1 MLRLTSAEKS
11 DDAVLRLAGLFH
23 VMSEQPGFLG
33 TEVLRNVHE
42 PETLV
47 VLHAWR
53 DIEDWQTFQ
62 RSIWKVDF
70 TASRPAGLYEMVPCG
85 MNWRSLQAD
94 GAREG
99 ALLRR
104 EVVRDEA
111 LLLRRGDGV
120 HGCQTYVFADEEPA
134 PYRGCTLR
142 LTRLS
147 GPQRD
152 ETPAF
157 AGEVLADELYESLMA
172 VRASGVA
179 VFSSARDDREGQG

>member
-1 MLRLTSAEKS
+1 MLRLTLAEKS

-33 TEVLRNVHE
+33 AEVLRNVHE

-53 DIEDWQTFQ
+53 DLADWQTFQ

-70 TASRPAGLYEMVPCG
+70 IASRPSGLYDMVSCG
-85 MNWRSLQAD
+85 MNWRSIQAD

-104 EVVRDEA
+104 EVVRDES
-111 LLLRRGDGV
+111 LPLRSGDGV
-120 HGCQTYVFADEEPA
+120 EGCQTYAFADEEP
-134 PYRGCTLR
+134 PLYRGCTLR

-152 ETPAF
+152 ETPDPA
-157 AGEVLADELYESLMA
+157 AELLADELYESLMA
-172 VRASGVA
+172 VRASAVA
-179 VFSSARDDREGQG
+179 SADHKQQAAST

>member
-1 MLRLTSAEKS
+1 MNQVQEMLRLTSADKS

-23 VMSEQPGFLG
+23 MMSEQPGFLG
-33 TEVLRNVHE
+33 AEVLRNVHE

-53 DIEDWQTFQ
+53 NLEEWQTFQ
-62 RSIWKVDF
+62 RTVWKIDF
-70 TASRPAGLYEMVPCG
+70 TASRPADLYEMVPCG

-94 GAREG
+94 GDREG

-104 EVVRDEA
+104 EVIRDESLA
-111 LLLRRGDGV
+111 LRSGDGID
-120 HGCQTYVFADEEPA
+120 GCQTYVFVDQDPA
-134 PYRGCTLR
+134 LYRGCTLR

-152 ETPAF
+152 ETEPA
-157 AGEVLADELYESLMA
+157 AEVLVDELYESLMA

-179 VFSSARDDREGQG
+179 VFSSHRG